1 MSETFLHYL
10 WQFQYFDKKELKTTV
25 GDSLIIFKPGMLNTD
40 AGPDF
45 SQAKVKVDGMDWAG
59 SVEIHIQS
67 SGWIDHG
74 HHEDQAYEN
83 VVLHVVWEEDKPI
96 YRNDGTR
103 IPALELKERVNNQ
116 LIKEYQK
123 LINNSSVI
131 PCEHS
136 FKRTDSLVKLSMVD
150 KALMKRLEDK
160 ANLVKSMLDQNQGD
174 WEEITYQLLA
184 TNFGFKVNKEP
195 FLQLAKALP
204 YKIIQKHRDRPL
216 QVEALLFGQA
226 GFLVAKTKD
235 EYITKLFAEYEFLS
249 KKYSLQPSQMNP
261 AQWKFLRLRP
271 SNFPTLRI
279 AQFASLL
286 HSKKSIFSNL
296 IEIGSYN
303 DLQKFF
309 KIAPSSYWQNHYR
322 FGKKAE
328 GLVPDFGESSADM
341 IIINSVV
348 PLLVAYGKAKDDWSL
363 VDKAV
368 NILQSIPS
376 EKNKIVTLWK
386 DLGYSSK
393 SAFDSQGLIELYNN
407 FCQHRQC
414 LNCAIGSA
422 ILKPDAS
429 VS

>member
-1 MSETFLHYL
+1 VSESFLHYL
-10 WQFQYFDKKELKTTV
+10 WQFQYFDKKALKTTS
-25 GDSLIIFKPGMLNTD
+25 GDNLIIFKPGMLNAD

-45 SQAKVKVDGMDWAG
+45 SQAKVKVDGIDWAG

-67 SGWIDHG
+67 SGWLDHG
-74 HHEDQAYEN
+74 HHHDQAYEN

-103 IPALELKERVNNQ
+103 IPSLELKERVNHQ
-116 LIKEYQK
+116 LINEYQK
-123 LINNSSVI
+123 LINNPSVI
-131 PCEHS
+131 PCEQS

-160 ANLVKSMLDQNQGD
+160 ANLVKNLLDQNNGD
-174 WEEITYQLLA
+174 WEETTYQLLA
-184 TNFGFKVNKEP
+184 ANFGFKVNKEP

-204 YKIIQKHRDRPL
+204 YKIIQKHRDQQL
-216 QVEALLFGQA
+216 HVEALLFGQA

-235 EYITKLFAEYEFLS
+235 EYITKLFTEYEFLS
-249 KKYSLQPSQMNP
+249 KKYLLQSSQMNP

-296 IEIGSYN
+296 IEIENYKE
-303 DLQKFF
+303 LQQFF
-309 KIAPSSYWQNHYR
+309 EVATSPYWKTHYR
-322 FGKKAE
+322 FGKKAG
-328 GLVPDFGESSADM
+328 GLVPDFGEPSTDVV
-341 IIINSVV
+341 IINSVV
-348 PLLVAYGKAKDDWSL
+348 PLLVAYGKTKDDWSL

-386 DLGYSSK
+386 YLGYTSK

-422 ILKPDAS
+422 ILKPDTT